1 MRIYALSNAKEREM
15 TVYRAWYIVRQKYI
29 LNNIFFLTYSSV
41 HANLWVEVYAM
52 SDFQKFLD
60 ENLGSIR
67 INEDDAGTDTHEDYD
82 IFKEIRDMITALRH
96 ESHLTQKELAAKCG
110 ITQANI
116 SNLEK
121 GTSKPTIESLKKIA
135 DALGMRL
142 VVEFVGREVE

>member
-1 MRIYALSNAKEREM
+1 
-15 TVYRAWYIVRQKYI
+15 
-29 LNNIFFLTYSSV
+29 
-41 HANLWVEVYAM
+41 M

-60 ENLGSIR
+60 ENLGNIR
-67 INEDDAGTDTHEDYD
+67 INEDEDVSEAPDDYD
-82 IFKEIRDMITALRH
+82 IFKEIRDMIIQFRH
-96 ESHLTQKELAAKCG
+96 DSHMTQKELAAKCG

-142 VVEFVGREVE
+142 IVEFVGREVE

>member
-1 MRIYALSNAKEREM
+1 
-15 TVYRAWYIVRQKYI
+15 
-29 LNNIFFLTYSSV
+29 
-41 HANLWVEVYAM
+41 M

-60 ENLGSIR
+60 ENLGNIR
-67 INEDDAGTDTHEDYD
+67 INEDEVVSEAPDDYD
-82 IFKEIRDMITALRH
+82 IFKEIRDMIIQFRH
-96 ESHLTQKELAAKCG
+96 DSHMTQKELAAKCG

-142 VVEFVGREVE
+142 IVEFVGREVE

>member
-1 MRIYALSNAKEREM
+1 
-15 TVYRAWYIVRQKYI
+15 
-29 LNNIFFLTYSSV
+29 
-41 HANLWVEVYAM
+41 M

-67 INEDDAGTDTHEDYD
+67 INEGDDISGAPEDYD
-82 IFKEIRDMITALRH
+82 IFKEIRDMIIAIRH
-96 ESHLTQKELAAKCG
+96 DNHMTQKDLAAKCG

>member
-1 MRIYALSNAKEREM
+1 
-15 TVYRAWYIVRQKYI
+15 
-29 LNNIFFLTYSSV
+29 
-41 HANLWVEVYAM
+41 M

-60 ENLGSIR
+60 ENLGNIR
-67 INEDDAGTDTHEDYD
+67 INEDEVVPETLDDYD
-82 IFKEIRDMITALRH
+82 IFKEIRDMIIQFRH
-96 ESHLTQKELAAKCG
+96 DSHMTQKELAAKCG

>member
-1 MRIYALSNAKEREM
+1 
-15 TVYRAWYIVRQKYI
+15 
-29 LNNIFFLTYSSV
+29 
-41 HANLWVEVYAM
+41 M

-60 ENLGSIR
+60 ENLGNIR
-67 INEDDAGTDTHEDYD
+67 INEDEVVPETPDDYD
-82 IFKEIRDMITALRH
+82 IFKEIRDMIIQFRH
-96 ESHLTQKELAAKCG
+96 DSHMTQKELAAKCG

-142 VVEFVGREVE
+142 IVEFVGREVE

>member
-1 MRIYALSNAKEREM
+1 
-15 TVYRAWYIVRQKYI
+15 
-29 LNNIFFLTYSSV
+29 
-41 HANLWVEVYAM
+41 M

-60 ENLGSIR
+60 ENLGNVH
-67 INEDDAGTDTHEDYD
+67 INKDDNGTDVSEDYD
-82 IFKEIRDMITALRH
+82 IYGEIRDMIIQLRH
-96 ESHLTQKELAAKCG
+96 DSHMTQKELAAKCG

>member
-1 MRIYALSNAKEREM
+1 
-15 TVYRAWYIVRQKYI
+15 
-29 LNNIFFLTYSSV
+29 
-41 HANLWVEVYAM
+41 M

-60 ENLGSIR
+60 ENLGNIR
-67 INEDDAGTDTHEDYD
+67 INEDEVVSEAPDDYD
-82 IFKEIRDMITALRH
+82 IFKEIREMIIQLRH
-96 ESHLTQKELAAKCG
+96 DSQLTQKELAAKCG

-142 VVEFVGREVE
+142 IVEFVGREVE

>member
-1 MRIYALSNAKEREM
+1 
-15 TVYRAWYIVRQKYI
+15 
-29 LNNIFFLTYSSV
+29 
-41 HANLWVEVYAM
+41 M

-60 ENLGSIR
+60 ENLGTIR
-67 INEDDAGTDTHEDYD
+67 INEDEVVPETLDDYD
-82 IFKEIRDMITALRH
+82 IFKEIRDMIIQFRH
-96 ESHLTQKELAAKCG
+96 DSHMTQKELAAKCG

-142 VVEFVGREVE
+142 IVEFVGREVE

>member
-1 MRIYALSNAKEREM
+1 
-15 TVYRAWYIVRQKYI
+15 
-29 LNNIFFLTYSSV
+29 
-41 HANLWVEVYAM
+41 M

-60 ENLGSIR
+60 ENLGNIR
-67 INEDDAGTDTHEDYD
+67 INEDEIVPEALDDYD
-82 IFKEIRDMITALRH
+82 IFKEIRDMIIQLRH
-96 ESHLTQKELAAKCG
+96 DSHMTQKELAAKCG

-116 SNLEK
+116 SNLEN

>member
-1 MRIYALSNAKEREM
+1 
-15 TVYRAWYIVRQKYI
+15 
-29 LNNIFFLTYSSV
+29 
-41 HANLWVEVYAM
+41 M

-60 ENLGSIR
+60 ENLSGVNLNKNDVVI
-67 INEDDAGTDTHEDYD
+67 DLPEDYD
-82 IFKEIRDMITALRH
+82 IFKEIRDMITALRRD
-96 ESHLTQKELAAKCG
+96 SHMTQKELAARCG

-135 DALGMRL
+135 DAFGMRL

>member
-1 MRIYALSNAKEREM
+1 
-15 TVYRAWYIVRQKYI
+15 
-29 LNNIFFLTYSSV
+29 
-41 HANLWVEVYAM
+41 M

-60 ENLGSIR
+60 ENLGNVR
-67 INEDDAGTDTHEDYD
+67 INEDEVMPEDLDDYD
-82 IFKEIRDMITALRH
+82 IFREIRDMVIRLRH
-96 ESHLTQKELAAKCG
+96 DSHMTQKELAAKCG

-121 GTSKPTIESLKKIA
+121 GTTKPTIESLKKIA

>member
-1 MRIYALSNAKEREM
+1 
-15 TVYRAWYIVRQKYI
+15 
-29 LNNIFFLTYSSV
+29 
-41 HANLWVEVYAM
+41 M

-60 ENLGSIR
+60 ENLGNVR
-67 INEDDAGTDTHEDYD
+67 INEDEVMPEDLDDYD
-82 IFKEIRDMITALRH
+82 IFREIRDMVIRFRH
-96 ESHLTQKELAAKCG
+96 DSHMTQKELAAKCG

-121 GTSKPTIESLKKIA
+121 GTTKPTIETLKKIA

>member
-1 MRIYALSNAKEREM
+1 
-15 TVYRAWYIVRQKYI
+15 
-29 LNNIFFLTYSSV
+29 
-41 HANLWVEVYAM
+41 M

-60 ENLGSIR
+60 ENLGNIR
-67 INEDDAGTDTHEDYD
+67 LSEDDTVQEIHNDYD
-82 IFKEIRDMITALRH
+82 IFKEIREMIIQLRH
-96 ESHLTQKELAAKCG
+96 DSHLTQKELAAKCG

-142 VVEFVGREVE
+142 VIDFVGREVE

>member
-1 MRIYALSNAKEREM
+1 
-15 TVYRAWYIVRQKYI
+15 
-29 LNNIFFLTYSSV
+29 
-41 HANLWVEVYAM
+41 M

-60 ENLGSIR
+60 ENLGNVR
-67 INEDDAGTDTHEDYD
+67 MNDAESVDVPDDYD
-82 IFKEIRDMITALRH
+82 IFREIRDMIVALRH
-96 ESHLTQKELAAKCG
+96 ESHMTQKELAAKCG

-121 GTSKPTIESLKKIA
+121 GTSKPTIDSLKKIA

>member
-1 MRIYALSNAKEREM
+1 MR
-15 TVYRAWYIVRQKYI
+15 
-29 LNNIFFLTYSSV
+29 NIFSLTYRYF
-41 HANLWVEVYAM
+41 HANLCMEVYAM

-60 ENLGSIR
+60 ENLGNIR
-67 INEDDAGTDTHEDYD
+67 INEDEVVPEAPDDYD
-82 IFKEIRDMITALRH
+82 IFKEIRDMIIQFRH
-96 ESHLTQKELAAKCG
+96 DSHMTQKELAAKCG

-142 VVEFVGREVE
+142 IVEFVGREVE

>member
-1 MRIYALSNAKEREM
+1 
-15 TVYRAWYIVRQKYI
+15 
-29 LNNIFFLTYSSV
+29 
-41 HANLWVEVYAM
+41 M
-52 SDFQKFLD
+52 SDFQMFLD
-60 ENLGSIR
+60 ENLGNIR
-67 INEDDAGTDTHEDYD
+67 INEDEVVPEAPDDYD
-82 IFKEIRDMITALRH
+82 IFKEIRDMIIQFRH
-96 ESHLTQKELAAKCG
+96 DSHMTQKELAAKCG

>member
-1 MRIYALSNAKEREM
+1 
-15 TVYRAWYIVRQKYI
+15 
-29 LNNIFFLTYSSV
+29 
-41 HANLWVEVYAM
+41 M

-60 ENLGSIR
+60 ENLGNIR
-67 INEDDAGTDTHEDYD
+67 INEDEVVPETLDDYD
-82 IFKEIRDMITALRH
+82 IFKEIRDMIIQFRH
-96 ESHLTQKELAAKCG
+96 DSHMTQKELAAKCG

-142 VVEFVGREVE
+142 IVEFVGREVE

>member
-1 MRIYALSNAKEREM
+1 MMLIIYYSR
-15 TVYRAWYIVRQKYI
+15 YI
-29 LNNIFFLTYSSV
+29 FLTYSFFYV
-41 HANLWVEVYAM
+41 ILCIAAGMHGGVIM

-60 ENLGSIR
+60 ENLSNVHM
-67 INEDDAGTDTHEDYD
+67 NEDESVDVPDDYD
-82 IFKEIRDMITALRH
+82 IFKEIRDMIVALRH
-96 ESHLTQKELAAKCG
+96 ESHMTQKELAAKCG

-121 GTSKPTIESLKKIA
+121 GTSKPTIDSLKKIA

>member
-1 MRIYALSNAKEREM
+1 MH
-15 TVYRAWYIVRQKYI
+15 
-29 LNNIFFLTYSSV
+29 NIFSLTYRYF
-41 HANLWVEVYAM
+41 HANLCMEVYAM

-60 ENLGSIR
+60 ENLGNIR
-67 INEDDAGTDTHEDYD
+67 INEDEVVPEAPDDYD
-82 IFKEIRDMITALRH
+82 IFKEIRDMIIQFRH
-96 ESHLTQKELAAKCG
+96 DSHMTQKELAAKCG

-142 VVEFVGREVE
+142 IVEFVGREVE

>member
-1 MRIYALSNAKEREM
+1 
-15 TVYRAWYIVRQKYI
+15 
-29 LNNIFFLTYSSV
+29 
-41 HANLWVEVYAM
+41 M

-60 ENLGSIR
+60 ENLGNIR
-67 INEDDAGTDTHEDYD
+67 LSEDDTVQEIHNDYD
-82 IFKEIRDMITALRH
+82 IFKEIREMIIQLRH
-96 ESHLTQKELAAKCG
+96 DSQLTQKELAAKCG